1 MVLVGMICP
10 FPPPFFL
17 KLSIHIRGGEF
28 HKNPFLESSIPS
40 STWNIFG
47 EREFPYKN
55 SFRIKSPKKKT
66 RHFWEKK
73 IPTNSFRIFAP
84 TNSQGQE
91 FWRGYVSRQ
100 SGLKG
105 LRFEGWSV
113 IYP

>member
-55 SFRIKSPKKKT
+55 SFRIKSPKKKQGIFG
-66 RHFWEKK
+66 RKKFPQIHFASLPQQ
-73 IPTNSFRIFAP
+73 IPKARNFGEATFL
-84 TNSQGQE
+84 
-91 FWRGYVSRQ
+91 VS
-100 SGLKG
+100 L
-105 LRFEGWSV
+105 V
-113 IYP
+113 